1 VVMMGLSKGELEDFM
16 ITHRLDM
23 KTEGRRVTL
32 MKRVCQEDGRET
44 CLLRRREGDVLL

>member
-1 VVMMGLSKGELEDFM
+1 MVMMGLSKGELEDFM

-32 MKRVCQEDGRET
+32 MKRSMKGV
-44 CLLRRREGDVLL
+44 LNILRLRGSYIFNMS